1 MTAFFRFLDSSA
13 PAGEA
18 AAEGGWVSTL
28 LSFLPFVLLIVVFY
42 FMLLRPQKK
51 QQRELD
57 AMRNSVG
64 KGDIVTTK
72 GGIVGIVVNVK
83 DDMVLLQT
91 GGDKTTVQVQKWA
104 IASIESK
111 QDSSDGDEAK

>member
-1 MTAFFRFLDSSA
+1 
-13 PAGEA
+13 
-18 AAEGGWVSTL
+18 
-28 LSFLPFVLLIVVFY
+28 
-42 FMLLRPQKK
+42 
-51 QQRELD
+51 
-57 AMRNSVG
+57 MRNSVG

>member
-1 MTAFFRFLDSSA
+1 MTAFFSFLDSSA